1 MFAFVPVTLL
11 HDGGCVKVSQL
22 DQWWQRCEIHEI
34 STSSAS
40 CNQDFF
46 AGILILTEGNSPS
59 IEPKSKAT
67 DLERPKFSDDS
78 ALASMTTAQREERRM
93 KKRLATTTGST
104 FQGHNP
110 SLIRFAMPTQFL
122 HDTRDDFLFILIMK
136 PQ

>member
-1 MFAFVPVTLL
+1 M
-11 HDGGCVKVSQL
+11 
-22 DQWWQRCEIHEI
+22 
-34 STSSAS
+34 
-40 CNQDFF
+40 
-46 AGILILTEGNSPS
+46 ILTEGHSPS

-93 KKRLATTTGST
+93 KKRLATTTGSA

-110 SLIRFAMPTQFL
+110 SLIRFVMPTQFL
-122 HDTRDDFLFILIMK
+122 NDTRDDFLFILIMK